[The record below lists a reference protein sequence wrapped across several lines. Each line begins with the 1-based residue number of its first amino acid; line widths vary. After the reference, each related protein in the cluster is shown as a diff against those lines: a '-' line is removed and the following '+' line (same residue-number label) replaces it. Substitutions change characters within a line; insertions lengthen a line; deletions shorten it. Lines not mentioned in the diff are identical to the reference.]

1 MNTNIKKFYVEFV
14 GAHGSGKTFTYH
26 AITKQNL
33 MEPYKAL
40 YPGQVRR
47 PKLHFALRWPII
59 AIKNIRN
66 IIFLISFFLRYAQMR
81 YINFKV
87 LRSLVKMV
95 ILHPYYYRFDFNVL
109 FKDDMLHMLQRI
121 MFKKNVNLDNA
132 FREYLMHFIYL
143 YDGLI
148 YVDIEAD
155 VMWRRFKK
163 RFPGKSHSFK
173 KKRAIIHERAWHQS
187 QILRRVITTQTAVP
201 YLVLEGEDDVQEN
214 AQKVVSFVSQK
225 IIAE

>member
-1 MNTNIKKFYVEFV
+1 MKPNIKKYYVEFV

-47 PKLHFALRWPII
+47 PTLHFASKWPII
-59 AIKNIRN
+59 AVKNIRH
-66 IIFLISFFLRYAQMR
+66 IVFLMVFFLRYAQIHH
-81 YINFKV
+81 INFKV

-95 ILHPYYYRFDFNVL
+95 ILHPYYYHFDFDVFL
-109 FKDDMLHMLQRI
+109 KDDMLHMLQRI
-121 MFKKNVNLDNA
+121 IFKKRVNLEDA

-148 YVDIEAD
+148 YIDIEPK

-173 KKRAIIHERAWHQS
+173 ERRAVIHERAWQQS
-187 QILRRVITTQTAVP
+187 QVLRRVITTQTAVP
-201 YLVLEGEDDVQEN
+201 YLVLEGGDNVQEN

-225 IIAE
+225 IIAA